1 MPTILIVDDRI
12 ENVRLLE
19 TLVEDLGRVVSASD
33 GASALAQ
40 AETHRPDLVLL
51 DVRMPGMDGYETCR
65 RLKARESTRDAS
77 VIFVTGADAE
87 AEEAAGLGLGAIDYI
102 TRPFAPALVRARV
115 RNHLALVRAVEDLRL
130 ANESLERMAVTDSLT
145 GLVNRRRLIEVGTQE
160 LLRAQR
166 SPNAGGLLCALMID
180 IDHFKDV
187 NDRHGHPAGDAL
199 IQAIA
204 RTCAE
209 EVRAIDTV
217 GRLGGEEF
225 AVVAPM
231 TDCKGAVELAE
242 RLRERVQGLS
252 VPWNGSDVLRVTIS
266 VGVAQGTPR
275 TRGFDALL
283 SAADQALY
291 RAKNAGR
298 NRVAATIYGATEE
311 AST

>member
-1 MPTILIVDDRI
+1 MRPTILIVDD
-12 ENVRLLE
+12 NLDNLHLLE
-19 TLVEDLGRVVSASD
+19 ALVQDLGHVISATD
-33 GASALAQ
+33 GESALVLAGS
-40 AETHRPDLVLL
+40 HHPDLVLL
-51 DVRMPGMDGYETCR
+51 DVRMPGIDGHETCR
-65 RLKARESTRDAS
+65 RLKAGEATRDTS
-77 VIFVTGADAE
+77 VIFVTGADGE
-87 AEEAAGLGLGAIDYI
+87 ADEAAGLACGAIDYI
-102 TRPFAPALVRARV
+102 TKPFAPALVRARV
-115 RNHLALVRAVEDLRL
+115 QNHLALMRAVEDLRI
-130 ANESLERMAVTDSLT
+130 ANESLERMAITDSLT

-160 LLRAQR
+160 LQRAQR
-166 SPNAGGLLCALMID
+166 SPNAAGLLCALMID

-242 RLRERVQGLS
+242 RLRERVQALS
-252 VPWNGSDVLRVTIS
+252 VPWEGHELRVTIS
-266 VGVAQGTPR
+266 VGVAQGTAK

-298 NRVAATIYGATEE
+298 NRVAATIYGATGE
-311 AST
+311 T